1 MPANRAGGTSRTRV
15 FTQSLP
21 LSSTGALP
29 LTKSASVA
37 SWQTATQ
44 FGTGMVW
51 ISLFHDQQGQIVVQR
66 ISREIGEQVDG
77 RITTDHLTERQRS
90 PSLVPISRWS

>member
-51 ISLFHDQQGQIVVQR
+51 ISLYTIKKGKLASSGSVAR
-66 ISREIGEQVDG
+66 
-77 RITTDHLTERQRS
+77 
-90 PSLVPISRWS
+90 